1 MAKLDAKP
9 LAAEAPA
16 PPVVNVEAPAPP
28 VDAMD
33 ADVQDGEDWAAEM
46 ETEDAGAIAAGT
58 PAANPWA
65 GMASFASM
73 VRA

>member
-9 LAAEAPA
+9 PQ
-16 PPVVNVEAPAPP
+16 PVVNVEAPAAP

-33 ADVQDGEDWAAEM
+33 ADVHADGEDWAAEM
-46 ETEDAGAIAAGT
+46 ETEDASQGAAIAAGT

>member
-1 MAKLDAKP
+1 LAKLDAKP
-9 LAAEAPA
+9 
-16 PPVVNVEAPAPP
+16 PVANVQAPAPP

-33 ADVQDGEDWAAEM
+33 ADVHTDGEDWAAEM